1 MSQVPMNPPEP
12 PQNAAS
18 ASYAALYAPQE
29 GKGKKK
35 IKGKALWVFLII
47 VLLIVGVILLIRWS
61 NKKATDLLGSN
72 LSPYSFGYSGNDY
85 HEYVT
90 Y

>member
-1 MSQVPMNPPEP
+1 MNLPVP

-29 GKGKKK
+29 GKGNKK

-47 VLLIVGVILLIRWS
+47 VLLIVGVILLIR
-61 NKKATDLLGSN
+61 
-72 LSPYSFGYSGNDY
+72 
-85 HEYVT
+85 
-90 Y
+90 

>member
-1 MSQVPMNPPEP
+1 MSQAPMNAPVP

-35 IKGKALWVFLII
+35 KKGKALWIFLII
-47 VLLIVGVILLIRWS
+47 VLLIVGVILLIQ
-61 NKKATDLLGSN
+61 
-72 LSPYSFGYSGNDY
+72 SFD
-85 HEYVT
+85 
-90 Y
+90 